1 MILVSL
7 LIKLFD
13 NGPIIFKQ
21 KRIGLNNNNF
31 YIYKFRSMPLNTSN
45 IPSDEISELNLNWL
59 SNLIRRTNIDE
70 LPQFYNI
77 LKGDMSVVG
86 PRPALPSQKE
96 LIDFRKKN
104 GVMLFRP
111 GLTGL
116 AQISAYDGMQNNIKV
131 EYDVKY
137 VRSITFM
144 SDIFIIL
151 KTLIYLLKP
160 PPIY

>member
-1 MILVSL
+1 
-7 LIKLFD
+7 
-13 NGPIIFKQ
+13 
-21 KRIGLNNNNF
+21 
-31 YIYKFRSMPLNTSN
+31 MPLNTSN

-59 SNLIRRTNIDE
+59 SNFIRRTNIDE

-96 LIDFRKKN
+96 LIDFRQKN

-137 VRSITFM
+137 VRSITFI

>member
-1 MILVSL
+1 
-7 LIKLFD
+7 
-13 NGPIIFKQ
+13 
-21 KRIGLNNNNF
+21 
-31 YIYKFRSMPLNTSN
+31 MPLNTSN